1 MESERV
7 SPIEKEKARRRL
19 LKEFVN
25 SIDIADLEHHLLE
38 VQRAHTPFDLA
49 VSTFYYKEF
58 SSEKYF
64 SVPVF
69 NYMFRDITNDTS
81 LFATIKTRLQKVGVN
96 ICQISG
102 IKCIFKKQARYLIS
116 ACGARN
122 LIQAYLDSFSDSSK
136 SL

>member
-7 SPIEKEKARRRL
+7 SPIKKEKIRRRL
-19 LKEFVN
+19 LEEFIN
-25 SIDIADLEHHLLE
+25 SIDIADLERRLLE

-96 ICQISG
+96 ICQIPD
-102 IKCIFKKQARYLIS
+102 IKCIFKKRVRHLIS
-116 ACGARN
+116 ARGVRN
-122 LIQAYLDSFSDSSK
+122 LIQVYLDSFSDSFK